1 MATAYPGAL
10 DTSGSQQRTD
20 IASSDDLDASGKE
33 HDVMHVNH
41 AGALIAL
48 ETKLGLTD
56 SNAVDGAILVGSA
69 ASTTSWTTS
78 PAINITGNAS
88 GTAATVTGAA
98 QTNITS
104 TGTLTG
110 VTVSGT
116 ATIGVAVG
124 QAVDL
129 DRKTADYTLALSDA
143 GKVIEINSGSSEN
156 VTIPPNSGG
165 GGVAFPLGTQI
176 VIVRLGAGAVVI
188 VEGTGVTTRSDGD
201 KAKIKSQY
209 SSCVLIKHET
219 NEWYILGNLDS

>member
-10 DTSGSQQRTD
+10 DTSTQQPSPSATT
-20 IASSDDLDASGKE
+20 DLDASGYE
-33 HDVMHVNH
+33 HATVHTNH
-41 AGALIAL
+41 SGALIAL

-56 SNAVDGAILVGSA
+56 SNAAANAVLVGTG

-78 PAINITGNAS
+78 PTVS
-88 GTAATVTGAA
+88 GTMTAGTVT
-98 QTNITS
+98 T
-104 TGTLTG
+104 TGTLT
-110 VTVSGT
+110 
-116 ATIGVAVG
+116 AGVAVG

-129 DRKTADYTLALSDA
+129 DRKTADYTLVLTDA

-156 VTIPPNSGG
+156 VTIPPNSS
-165 GGVAFPLGTQI
+165 VAFPIGTQI
-176 VIVRLGAGAVVI
+176 VVVRLGAGAVVI
-188 VEGTGVTTRSDGD
+188 VEGSGVTTRSDGD